1 MQNMLTTRPV
11 RSIVFLP
18 LGVASAIIGLLPW
31 IITGMRSPLQN
42 LWATPSSPAEMP
54 IVLLPVSQYSAVVVV
69 ALLLVGSAIGGIV
82 GRAVS
87 AQHPGSAWAALI
99 GGVLLVQVIAI
110 AQTTIVLS
118 RGLLPGRP
126 SAIYLGALV
135 GGAVVATLLGVGV
148 LTLIARAPKAGALIA
163 LSISAIALGSWASGL
178 FFPITG
184 ITTASPLTTT
194 LGQVARYLP
203 AVAIGAAIAWCGI
216 GTVGRVIAAIIGLV
230 LLWVGPAVVTAVSAA
245 IGSRVLAHYPSQML
259 DFGVSVFR
267 SALTMPELWVT
278 TLALAGAVA
287 AIGLVGRR
295 VVVRRAGVRGENP
308 VVG

>member
-1 MQNMLTTRPV
+1 
-11 RSIVFLP
+11 
-18 LGVASAIIGLLPW
+18 
-31 IITGMRSPLQN
+31 
-42 LWATPSSPAEMP
+42 
-54 IVLLPVSQYSAVVVV
+54 
-69 ALLLVGSAIGGIV
+69 
-82 GRAVS
+82 
-87 AQHPGSAWAALI
+87 
-99 GGVLLVQVIAI
+99 VIAI

-135 GGAVVATLLGVGV
+135 GGAVVATLLGLGV

-178 FFPITG
+178 FLPITG
-184 ITTASPLTTT
+184 IATASPLTTV

-278 TLALAGAVA
+278 TLALASAVA
-287 AIGLVGRR
+287 AIGLVGR
-295 VVVRRAGVRGENP
+295 VVVRRAGGREAGVRGENALA
-308 VVG
+308 G